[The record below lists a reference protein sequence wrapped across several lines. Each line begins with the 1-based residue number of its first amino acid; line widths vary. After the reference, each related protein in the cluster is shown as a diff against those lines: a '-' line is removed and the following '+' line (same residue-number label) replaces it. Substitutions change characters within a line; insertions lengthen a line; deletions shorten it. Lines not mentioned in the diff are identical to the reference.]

1 MYRRVLA
8 AVVYTHRP
16 IVLQFDLHH
25 GLEDTIL
32 DSVWSIAFP
41 HLIIEEVIDFACRFG
56 TSCIMKVGFV
66 SFLHFRVEGELGD

>member
-32 DSVWSIAFP
+32 DPIWRIAFP
-41 HLIIEEVIDFACRFG
+41 HLIIEEVIDFSCRFG
-56 TSCIMKVGFV
+56 ASCIMKVGFV
-66 SFLHFRVEGELGD
+66 SFLHFCIECELGD

>member
-32 DSVWSIAFP
+32 DPIWRIAFP
-41 HLIIEEVIDFACRFG
+41 HLIIEEVIDFSGLAA
-56 TSCIMKVGFV
+56 S
-66 SFLHFRVEGELGD
+66 